1 MLIWARGR
9 GGVCMSGGKGRHILG
24 KGNSM
29 CRSLKE
35 MYFSVK
41 PEKIKIKAVHWSSE
55 IEDGDWKIPLEKSQ
69 EPSA

>member
-1 MLIWARGR
+1 
-9 GGVCMSGGKGRHILG
+9 
-24 KGNSM
+24 M

-35 MYFSVK
+35 MYLSMK
-41 PEKIKIKAVHWSSE
+41 PEKIKIKAGHWSTE